1 MGVILMMT
9 FGTFTMIA
17 AKLMLDTET
26 DGEDGENKKFSKAMY
41 QSLLMFFAMS
51 FCYPIHQVVDI
62 VKLLIK
68 RKGKNADS
76 GYERADGNEEEEKT
90 PLKVTLK
97 VCFYMFIYI
106 YIFTNIN

>member
-1 MGVILMMT
+1 MGVVLMMT

-51 FCYPIHQVVDI
+51 FCYPIHQIVDI

-68 RKGKNADS
+68 RKGKNGGSD
-76 GYERADGNEEEEKT
+76 YERAEGNEEEEKA
-90 PLKVTLK
+90 PLSVTLK
-97 VCFYMFIYI
+97 VCLYIFIYI
-106 YIFTNIN
+106 YIFSNKN